1 MLLAALSRLLPR
13 PPWSDFFVTPA
24 TQLRWHPYPDR
35 PHVDLSAETSRPPLH
50 QGRRPRRGAALA
62 RENPTWGYQR
72 ISGELAGPGSGYRPV
87 RYATSSTE
95 PAWPAPRRDGPTWG
109 QFLKAQAARVWAGD
123 NHDGLPACR
132 YRDLLD
138 HLSTLDRQAVIFAGR
153 QIEKLTSLTPV
164 QRRAFELLGTPVPS
178 PSSSQYNKA
187 ARTRHGCS
195 SQVSALTTSP
205 RSSKFG

>member
-13 PPWSDFFVTPA
+13 PSWSDFFVTRRPSCA
-24 TQLRWHPYPDR
+24 GTPNLIARTWTYPRKRPGRPFTRADVRAAVLRWRARTPPGDTR
-35 PHVDLSAETSRPPLH
+35 GSAASS
-50 QGRRPRRGAALA
+50 Q
-62 RENPTWGYQR
+62 
-72 ISGELAGPGSGYRPV
+72 GPGSGYRPV

-195 SQVSALTTSP
+195 SQVRALTTSP

>member
-13 PPWSDFFVTPA
+13 PSWSDFFVTRRPSCA
-24 TQLRWHPYPDR
+24 GTPNLIARTWTYPRKRPGRPFTRADVRAAVLRWRARTPPGDTRGSAASSRGRDRGTARYGTRHPQP
-35 PHVDLSAETSRPPLH
+35 SRP
-50 QGRRPRRGAALA
+50 
-62 RENPTWGYQR
+62 
-72 ISGELAGPGSGYRPV
+72 GSRTP
-87 RYATSSTE
+87 
-95 PAWPAPRRDGPTWG
+95 RDGPTWG

-195 SQVSALTTSP
+195 SQVRALTTSP